1 MAAPHEQGDLHE
13 RCSVKAKIGR
23 GLVLLLLAFVVT
35 TAAIGF
41 AAPQVQ
47 AAGWT
52 IDPDGGGP

>member
-1 MAAPHEQGDLHE
+1 M
-13 RCSVKAKIGR
+13 KAKIGR
-23 GLVLLLLAFVVT
+23 SLVLLLLAFVVT
-35 TAAIGF
+35 TAAMGF